1 VSVEDAN
8 PKTWETMRNES
19 LGFSGIRLP
28 ERYRETLTFIRPG
41 SISKEGWY
49 LVADEDLA
57 DALIST
63 LLDDPDEF
71 RLAMLRR
78 LAGEER
84 YRESV
89 ALLDSLGTPATPEDV
104 LSISPGP

>member
-1 VSVEDAN
+1 MSVEDAN
-8 PKTWETMRNES
+8 PKTWEVVRNPD
-19 LGFSGIRLP
+19 LGYSGIRLP

-49 LVADEDLA
+49 LVADEEIA
-57 DALIST
+57 ESLIST

-78 LAGEER
+78 LAGEDR
-84 YRESV
+84 YREAV
-89 ALLDSLGTPATPEDV
+89 ALLDSLGTPSTPEDV